1 MKNKLLI
8 WGLIFSVAVNISLIS
23 TIIVYPRWKSHKENS
38 EPFIVRELGLSNSQ
52 VKKINSFY
60 KSYLN
65 QVEKLRTDLQKE
77 RTELT
82 QLLIDGK
89 ANPLIIDAK
98 LRKISFLQ
106 MQIQKETIE
115 HLSTIEKEVFTPEQ
129 RQKFYIIIRNQL
141 SPKRRKIEYQGRI
154 WIRENFLP

>member
-8 WGLIFSVAVNISLIS
+8 WGLISSVALNISLIT
-23 TIIVYPRWKSHKENS
+23 TIIYPHWKSYKENS
-38 EPFIVRELGLSNSQ
+38 KPFIVRELGLSNSQ

-65 QVEKLRTDLQKE
+65 RVKKLRTDLQKE

-82 QLLIDGK
+82 QLLIDRK
-89 ANPLIIDAK
+89 TNPLIINAK
-98 LRKISFLQ
+98 LQKISFLQ

-115 HLSTIEKEVFTPEQ
+115 HLSTIEKEVLTPQQ

-141 SPKRRKIEYQGRI
+141 SPGRI
-154 WIRENFLP
+154 WIRKDFLP

>member
-1 MKNKLLI
+1 MKNKLLT
-8 WGLIFSVAVNISLIS
+8 WGLIFSVALNISLV
-23 TIIVYPRWKSHKENS
+23 TTFIVYPRWKSYRENS
-38 EPFIVRELGLSNSQ
+38 KPFIVRELGLSNSQ

-115 HLSTIEKEVFTPEQ
+115 HFSTIEKEVFTPQQ
-129 RQKFYIIIRNQL
+129 RQKFYIIIKKQL
-141 SPKRRKIEYQGRI
+141 SPGRI
-154 WIRENFLP
+154 WIRKDFLP

>member
-8 WGLIFSVAVNISLIS
+8 WGLIFSVALNISFV
-23 TIIVYPRWKSHKENS
+23 TTFIVYPRWKSYRENS
-38 EPFIVRELGLSNSQ
+38 KPFIVRELGLSNSQ
-52 VKKINSFY
+52 VEKINSFY

-65 QVEKLRTDLQKE
+65 KIKKLQADLQKE

-82 QLLIDGK
+82 EILIDRK
-89 ANPLIIDAK
+89 TSPSIINAK

-115 HLSTIEKEVFTPEQ
+115 HLSTIEKEVLTPQQ
-129 RQKFYIIIRNQL
+129 RQKFYIIIKKQL
-141 SPKRRKIEYQGRI
+141 SPGRI
-154 WIRENFLP
+154 WIRKDFLP